1 MIAFG
6 NNNPKSQH
14 WSPALAGDVKG
25 WRSAES
31 KSNNYYG
38 KISSI
43 EHKIFFSLWRD
54 GSSKKFTL
62 RK

>member
-1 MIAFG
+1 MVEEHPSTA
-6 NNNPKSQH
+6 KHS
-14 WSPALAGDVKG
+14 AGWREVVD
-25 WRSAES
+25 WRSAEN

-38 KISSI
+38 KISSFG
-43 EHKIFFSLWRD
+43 HKIFFSLWRD